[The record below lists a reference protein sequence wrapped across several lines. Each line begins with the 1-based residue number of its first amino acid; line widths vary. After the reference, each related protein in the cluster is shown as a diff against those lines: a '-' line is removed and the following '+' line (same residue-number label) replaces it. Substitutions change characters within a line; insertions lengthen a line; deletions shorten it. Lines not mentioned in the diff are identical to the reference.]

1 MSTLIGLTG
10 GIGSGKSLAASYFK
24 ELGAKIIHADRIS
37 RQLVEPGQAAWKEI
51 FDGFGENYFNPD
63 QSLNR
68 EKIAAEVFQ
77 NNEKRTLLE
86 KIIHHRVLAEEQNLY
101 YKYQKLDPVAVVII
115 DSPLLIESEN
125 HKNVDKVILVK
136 CSVDLQIQRAM
147 ERNGNYHTDIKNRLE
162 AQMPLV
168 EKLKYTDYTL
178 NNDGTRE
185 ELKSQVFNMYTEL
198 QGLA

>member
-1 MSTLIGLTG
+1 MSMLIGLTG

-37 RQLVEPGQAAWKEI
+37 RQLVEPGQAAWEEI
-51 FDGFGENYFNPD
+51 FDEFGENYFNPD

-77 NNEKRTLLE
+77 NNERRILLE

-136 CSVDLQIQRAM
+136 CSVDLQIQRTIGG
-147 ERNGNYHTDIKNRLE
+147 NGKPYREIKNRIKT
-162 AQMPLV
+162 QMPLE
-168 EKLKYTDYTL
+168 EKVKYADYIL
-178 NNDGTRE
+178 NNYDTRE
-185 ELKSQVFNMYTEL
+185 ELKSQVYNLYAKL
-198 QGLA
+198 KKLV

>member
-10 GIGSGKSLAASYFK
+10 GIGSGKSLAASYFN

-51 FDGFGENYFNPD
+51 FDEFGENYFNPD

-136 CSVDLQIQRAM
+136 CSVDLQIRRAV
-147 ERNGNYHTDIKNRLE
+147 EGNGKSQEDLKNRLKT
-162 AQMPLV
+162 QMPLE
-168 EKLKYTDYTL
+168 EKIKYTDYLL
-178 NNDGTRE
+178 NNEGTRE
-185 ELKSQVFNMYTEL
+185 DLKSQVCSLYTKL
-198 QGLA
+198 KSLA